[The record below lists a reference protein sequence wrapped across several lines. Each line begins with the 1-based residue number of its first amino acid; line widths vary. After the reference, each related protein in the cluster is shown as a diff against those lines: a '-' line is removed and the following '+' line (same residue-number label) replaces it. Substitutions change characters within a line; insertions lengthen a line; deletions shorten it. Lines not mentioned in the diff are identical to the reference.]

1 MKVARTV
8 WVGGKSQEDY
18 LSTLN
23 TAHGVYAKAFFDN
36 SADFLEDMY
45 DWPIARVKEYIK
57 KNSRNGFVYMEFS
70 YKQLGRDE
78 EWFKRQAMA
87 LNGDLFK
94 IKREIL
100 LQWNK
105 SSDLSPFSE
114 AEIIR
119 LHDNVRPVVST
130 LMINNVFPLKI
141 YNPNFDWRGNLMI
154 GVDCASGMSRD
165 ATAIVIWDPSIN
177 EVVATFKSNTIDG
190 VELQDFLVELIGTI
204 FTNAILIV
212 ERNYSGKNTIDH
224 LLRTK
229 IAKNIFYEKKE
240 TTAEKKQ
247 NLDVKKASRETRIT
261 KVYGINTDKT
271 SRPAMMDILRDVVRK
286 EYDTLSSEELVNQI
300 AGLERNPKLDR
311 IDHAEG
317 GHDDMVMAYLLI
329 RYVWAFGRNLGNW
342 FVQRSSITDDPAAGR
357 SAYARQVQS
366 VVSYNSGN
374 TSRPTSSSHG
384 FDSSTL
390 IREQQYKNKMN
401 GVRETESAL
410 ANRQQ
415 GSSEREVNMGSIRN
429 IFGLNR

>member
-1 MKVARTV
+1 
-8 WVGGKSQEDY
+8 
-18 LSTLN
+18 
-23 TAHGVYAKAFFDN
+23 
-36 SADFLEDMY
+36 
-45 DWPIARVKEYIK
+45 
-57 KNSRNGFVYMEFS
+57 
-70 YKQLGRDE
+70 
-78 EWFKRQAMA
+78 
-87 LNGDLFK
+87 
-94 IKREIL
+94 
-100 LQWNK
+100 
-105 SSDLSPFSE
+105 
-114 AEIIR
+114 
-119 LHDNVRPVVST
+119 
-130 LMINNVFPLKI
+130 
-141 YNPNFDWRGNLMI
+141 MI

-240 TTAEKKQ
+240 MTAEKKQ

-286 EYDTLSSEELVNQI
+286 EYDTLSSEDLVNQI

-342 FVQRSSITDDPAAGR
+342 FVQRSTITDDPSAGR

-374 TSRPTSSSHG
+374 NLANMRQSSGSG

-390 IREQQYKNKMN
+390 IREQQQRNKMN
-401 GVRETESAL
+401 GVKESESAL
-410 ANRQQ
+410 ATRQQ
-415 GSSEREVNMGSIRN
+415 GSEREVNMGSIRS
-429 IFGLNR
+429 IFGMNR